1 MVTLEP
7 LHPHT
12 MTLLLRAVIAQEKS
26 MYVSFL
32 KTLKAKVTEQSPDM
46 TFPEISYTAW
56 TQKDSKADEDSNAW
70 TNRF

>member
-1 MVTLEP
+1 
-7 LHPHT
+7 
-12 MTLLLRAVIAQEKS
+12 